1 METKKI
7 LVTHN
12 SKFHADDVF
21 ATATLKLRFGNDV
34 TIIRSRD
41 ASTIEK
47 ADIVYDVGGIY
58 DPEKDR
64 FDHHQPE
71 RAGNRPNGIPYA
83 SFGLV
88 WKKYGPDICGSHE
101 VADALDAYLV
111 QAIDAPDNGV
121 DLFTLTRDIVPYLF
135 SDGLYTFRPTWK
147 EDSRRVDEGF
157 FEAVAIAEKILA
169 RAIVQAR
176 DRIEG
181 ERAVIDAYNKAEDKR
196 VIILDDRY
204 PWEVVALTFPE
215 TLFVIAPRIN
225 DGQWNA
231 EGVYVKKGSME
242 RRIYFP
248 EAWAGKYQQELA
260 DVTGIQGSVFC
271 HLGRFMVT
279 AKTKEDVL
287 ALVKMTLGD

>member
-1 METKKI
+1 MEAKKI

-12 SKFHADDVF
+12 STFHADDVF
-21 ATATLKLRFGNDV
+21 ATAILKLRFGNNV

-47 ADIVYDVGGIY
+47 ADVVYDVGGIY

-71 RAGNRPNGIPYA
+71 RAGNRPNSIPYA

-88 WKKYGPDICGSHE
+88 WKKYGPDICGSLE

-135 SDGLYTFRPTWK
+135 SAGLYTFRPTWK
-147 EDSRRVDEGF
+147 EDSNYVDEGF

-169 RAIVQAR
+169 RAIIQAR
-176 DRIEG
+176 DRVEG

-196 VIILDDRY
+196 VLILDDRY
-204 PWEVVALTFPE
+204 PWEEVALTFPE
-215 TLFVIAPRIN
+215 ALFVIAPRMN
-225 DGQWNA
+225 DGQWKA
-231 EGVYVKKGSME
+231 EGVRVKKGSME
-242 RRIYFP
+242 CKIYFP
-248 EAWAGKYQQELA
+248 ETWAGKYHQELA

>member
-1 METKKI
+1 MEAKKI

-12 SKFHADDVF
+12 STFHADDVF

-41 ASTIEK
+41 AGTIEK

-71 RAGNRPNGIPYA
+71 RAGNRPNSIPYA

-135 SDGLYTFRPTWK
+135 SAGLYTFRPTWK
-147 EDSRRVDEGF
+147 EDSSYVDEGF

-196 VIILDDRY
+196 VLILDDRY
-204 PWEVVALTFPE
+204 PWEEVSLTFPE
-215 TLFVIAPRIN
+215 ALFVIAPRMN
-225 DGQWNA
+225 DGMWKA
-231 EGVYVKKGSME
+231 EGVRVKKGSME
-242 RRIYFP
+242 CRMYFP

-271 HLGRFMVT
+271 HLGRFLVT

>member
-231 EGVYVKKGSME
+231 EGVRVKKGSME
-242 RRIYFP
+242 CRIYFP
-248 EAWAGKYQQELA
+248 EAWAGKYHQELA